1 MPNIRGSV
9 GMYAGK
15 QCYNFRTD
23 QHTVQDL
30 LNRIPEA
37 KGGAG
42 GSLKDPIVDR
52 KISRNLL
59 DAILRFQRANRCV
72 TDGHVDPDQQTIRL
86 LNQIVAETPKPIAPP
101 APAPPPER
109 TSTRFALHSRTD
121 KAGTAVNDWLFE
133 VIDLINN
140 RDAVYLFSYA
150 GANPG
155 PIPLKFDGRL
165 SVFNTRGPEVLTRL
179 DCDGVFG
186 TFDHGQ
192 GPHSLL
198 VLALPT
204 GSIQINMWW
213 NLFDAA
219 DGTSAGASQSFSA
232 RFQFVR

>member
-1 MPNIRGSV
+1 
-9 GMYAGK
+9 MYSGK
-15 QCYNFRTD
+15 QCYNFRND

-72 TDGHVDPDQQTIRL
+72 IDGHVDPDQQTIRL
-86 LNQIVAETPKPIAPP
+86 LNQIVAETPKPTAPP
-101 APAPPPER
+101 APPPPPEK

-133 VIDLINN
+133 VIDIINN

-165 SVFNTRGPEVLTRL
+165 SIFNTRGPEVLTRL
-179 DCDGVFG
+179 DCDGVFA

-219 DGTSAGASQSFSA
+219 DGASAGATQSFSA